1 MQTVTKDYL
10 ALVTTFE
17 TTQTDDVRLEVV
29 KEIADDLEVGARLAT
44 GLVALL
50 FLWASGICRHHLTID
65 LQAIRLI

>member
-29 KEIADDLEVGARLAT
+29 KEIADDLEVKTVIWRPVCRVGDRSKVFAIHCQPIYGR
-44 GLVALL
+44 
-50 FLWASGICRHHLTID
+50 SG
-65 LQAIRLI
+65 